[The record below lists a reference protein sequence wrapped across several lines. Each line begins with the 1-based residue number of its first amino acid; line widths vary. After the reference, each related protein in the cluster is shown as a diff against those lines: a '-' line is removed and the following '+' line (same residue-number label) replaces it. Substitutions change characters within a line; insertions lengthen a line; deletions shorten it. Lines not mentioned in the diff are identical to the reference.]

1 MANHKSALKRAKQN
15 EIRRLRN
22 MGYKTRVKKAVRDVR
37 SAVVEN
43 SADNAQESL
52 RKAVSIIQKS
62 ASKGAVHRKR
72 ASRKISRLSRQ
83 VNQIV
88 TSQ

>member
-1 MANHKSALKRAKQN
+1 
-15 EIRRLRN
+15 

-37 SAVVEN
+37 SAVTEN

-83 VNQIV
+83 VNQIL
-88 TSQ
+88 S